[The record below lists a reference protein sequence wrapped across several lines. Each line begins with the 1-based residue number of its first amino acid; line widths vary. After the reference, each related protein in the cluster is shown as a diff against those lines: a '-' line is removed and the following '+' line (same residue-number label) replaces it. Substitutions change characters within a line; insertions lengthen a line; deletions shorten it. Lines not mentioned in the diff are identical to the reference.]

1 MDQQNAPTIKKDPGF
16 WREVWQQVR
25 LVFRLIRDPEV
36 PFYLKIVPFATM
48 VYLLIPVDLLPDV
61 APVLGQID
69 DVAFLLAGS
78 KIFLELAPAH
88 VVARHMREIREQD
101 GYGVG
106 ESASV
111 AKPDALED
119 AIIIDSEH
127 EVIWQAP
134 DVSQKAG

>member
-1 MDQQNAPTIKKDPGF
+1 MMDEQHPLPIKKDPGF
-16 WREVWQQVR
+16 WRELWQQIR
-25 LVFRLIRDPEV
+25 LVFRLMADPEV
-36 PFYLKIVPFATM
+36 PLYLKILPFVTV

-88 VVARHMREIREQD
+88 IVARHMREIREQD
-101 GYGVG
+101 GYLTG
-106 ESASV
+106 ETAV
-111 AKPDALED
+111 ANEPDPLAD

-127 EVIWQAP
+127 EIVLTEKGDEA
-134 DVSQKAG
+134 S